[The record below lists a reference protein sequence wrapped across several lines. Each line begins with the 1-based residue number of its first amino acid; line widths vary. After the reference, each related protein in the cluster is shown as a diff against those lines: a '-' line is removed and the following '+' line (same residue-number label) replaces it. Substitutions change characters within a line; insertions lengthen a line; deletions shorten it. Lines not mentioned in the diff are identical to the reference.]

1 MNFSGGARYRNP
13 QAWID
18 KIVSQNAALK
28 NVRLSHPPKY
38 SSQLSHFGLAIRT
51 PSGSGARTLIGRKS
65 LVSRAELIDTIIHEE
80 LHHRIWKRAM
90 RGLEK
95 DMMRIGNRTIEEA
108 YVEAATNRFMRM
120 KGF

>member
-1 MNFSGGARYRNP
+1 MNFMGGARYRNP
-13 QAWID
+13 QAWIY
-18 KIVSQNAALK
+18 KIVSQDAALK
-28 NVRLSHPPKY
+28 NVRISHPPKY
-38 SSQLSHFGLAIRT
+38 SSQLRHFGLAIRT
-51 PSGSGARTLIGRKS
+51 LSGSGARTLIGRKS

-90 RGLEK
+90 RGREK